1 MANFTGTSGK
11 DVLVGTDGNDSLSG
25 LEGDDL
31 LNGGAGIDT
40 ATYATN
46 RATFSVQKTSS
57 GFTLSDIRGSEGVDT
72 LQEVER
78 LRFADR
84 GLALDMGTNQNGG
97 QAALLIGAVLGK
109 AALSSKLALTG
120 SVLDLF
126 DHGSTLQ
133 ELSGAVM
140 RLSVWGVLANNG
152 TATASNTQI
161 ANYLLT
167 TVNGQA
173 PDAATLSNAVNTLD
187 VGAQGDLLW
196 HLALSSANQTQI
208 GLSNLAS
215 TGLEFGFNGLAFSTL
230 ALAETAANDG
240 SLGPAIVITLTGDS
254 FAGKVGAVVGKVSGV
269 PSGLVASLTKT
280 TDTTATLTLT
290 GAAKAHGAAANTN
303 TGLSVTFAATD
314 FVSASTTDKAGL
326 LQKISMSFVE
336 LPASEIGGELLVS
349 GVVSVAVSVD
359 LTADKLYFGTSQGA
373 LSSGSMGN
381 VRNVDASGI
390 SGSKV
395 TVSLLGDDA
404 ANKLTASPLGGSIT
418 GGKGADTLVAGAGID
433 RFVFATT
440 AAENGQDTLSSF
452 NLSATGDVLDF
463 SAFLNKTGTKHIA
476 AVSASS
482 VTPAIWSNSDVLVAS
497 GYALDADGIAAL
509 FGAAAPFAAP
519 TAASKMVVISADII
533 GNASIWYVVNQLD
546 TAAITASE
554 VTLVGT
560 LVGINNLGLTGYGFA
575 AANFG

>member
-1 MANFTGTSGK
+1 MANFTGTAGK

-25 LEGDDL
+25 MEGDDL
-31 LNGGAGIDT
+31 INGGAGVDT

-46 RATFSVQKTSS
+46 RATFSLQKTSG
-57 GFTLSDIRGSEGVDT
+57 GFTLSDIKGAEGVDT
-72 LQEVER
+72 LQNIER
-78 LRFADR
+78 VRFADR
-84 GLALDMGTNQNGG
+84 GLALDMATNQNGG

-109 AALSSKLALTG
+109 AALSSKLALMG

-140 RLSVWGVLANNG
+140 RLPIWGVLANSG
-152 TATASNTQI
+152 AATASNSQI

-173 PDAATLSNAVNTLD
+173 PDAATLSNAVSSLD
-187 VGAQGDLLW
+187 LGPQGDLLW
-196 HLALSSANQTQI
+196 KLALSSANQTQI

-215 TGLEFGFNGLAFSTL
+215 TGLEFAFNGLAFSTL

-254 FAGKVGAVVGKVSGV
+254 FAGKIGASVGKVSGA

-280 TDTTATLTLT
+280 TDSTATLTLT
-290 GAAKAHGAAANTN
+290 GAAKAHGAAANVN
-303 TGLSVTFAATD
+303 TGLSVTFTAAD
-314 FVSASTTDKAGL
+314 FVSASTADKAGL
-326 LQKISMSFVE
+326 SQKVSMSFVE
-336 LPASEIGGELLVS
+336 LPASEAGGELLVS

-359 LTADKLYFGTSQGA
+359 LVTDKLTFGTSLGA

-381 VRNVDASGI
+381 VKNVDASGI
-390 SGSKV
+390 TGSKV
-395 TVSLLGDDA
+395 AVTLLGDDA
-404 ANKLTASPLGGSIT
+404 ANKLTASPLGGSVT

-433 RFVFATT
+433 RFVFAAT
-440 AAENGQDTLSSF
+440 AADNGQDTLSGF

-497 GYALDADGIAAL
+497 GYGLDADGIAAL

-546 TAAITASE
+546 TSAITASE

-560 LVGINNLGLTGYGFA
+560 LVGINNLGLTGYGFV
-575 AANFG
+575 AANLG